1 MNWLFWQTGAAPFV
15 GGGFGHFYHYAPFPQ
30 EYPIDRYTMETKRQL
45 DLLDKHLAD
54 NAYINGDEYTIA
66 DMAIWPWYGRLV
78 QGELY
83 GDAVEFLQAEEYTQ
97 LKAWADKIA
106 ERPAV
111 KRALEAEY
119 KEIN

>member
-1 MNWLFWQTGAAPFV
+1 
-15 GGGFGHFYHYAPFPQ
+15 
-30 EYPIDRYTMETKRQL
+30 
-45 DLLDKHLAD
+45 
-54 NAYINGDEYTIA
+54 
-66 DMAIWPWYGRLV
+66 MAIWPWYGRLV